1 MCSAVADEKT
11 FVYYKFLPSFYDLS
25 FSLKSVNKLL
35 KIHFNSD
42 VNKKGKKIGFFL
54 ESEI

>member
-11 FVYYKFLPSFYDLS
+11 FVYYKFLLSFYDLS
-25 FSLKSVNKLL
+25 FSLKSVNNLL
-35 KIHFNSD
+35 KIQFNND